1 MKELNKRKNK
11 ISPNTIIEI
20 TKQEHLKTLYKILD
34 EQGYRWSSGDRLITD
49 ASYPGE
55 EVGQLILLCDYK
67 VQYRL
72 MRYTP
77 LENPN
82 FTTVYS
88 CDICRPK
95 KIIIYQ
101 NGDRVIAKETST
113 NIEAEAKCKPSDA
126 FNFAIGAKLALN
138 RLLGDTLPI
147 KEYKLSD
154 IDILEETI
162 YNPARNASEVKAVVI
177 KDRKTGDT
185 IFQAY

>member
-1 MKELNKRKNK
+1 MKKAKSKLP
-11 ISPNTIIEI
+11 PNTIIEI

-34 EQGYRWSSGDRLITD
+34 EQGYKWFSGHRLTTETFD
-49 ASYPGE
+49 PGK
-55 EVGQLILLCDYK
+55 VAQLVLFGDYK
-67 VQYRL
+67 VAFTS
-72 MRYTP
+72 MRNAP
-77 LENPN
+77 IKRSD

-88 CDICRPK
+88 CDICRPE

-101 NGDRVIAKETST
+101 KGNRVIAKEIST
-113 NIEAEAKCKPSDA
+113 NIEAEAKCNPSDA
-126 FNFAIGAKLALN
+126 FNFAMGAKLALN
-138 RLLGDTLPI
+138 RLIGDTSPV

-162 YNPARNASEVKAVVI
+162 YNPARNASEVKSVVI

>member
-1 MKELNKRKNK
+1 MKKSK
-11 ISPNTIIEI
+11 IKKITPNTIIEI

-34 EQGYRWSSGDRLITD
+34 EQGYRWHSRERLTMRTFD
-49 ASYPGE
+49 PGKII
-55 EVGQLILLCDYK
+55 QLVLLSDYK
-67 VQYRL
+67 IVFRS
-72 MRYTP
+72 MSNTP
-77 LENPN
+77 IEIPN
-82 FTTVYS
+82 FTIVYS

-101 NGDRVIAKETST
+101 NGNRVVAKETST
-113 NIEAEAKCKPSDA
+113 NIEAEAKCNPSDA

-138 RLLGDTLPI
+138 RLVGDTPPA

-177 KDRKTGDT
+177 KNRKTGDT
-185 IFQAY
+185 IFEAY